1 MWGINIIKKYIKKR
15 IKKTGTYRAL
25 EIKKNDLENKVQKLN
40 NDKENQKEQIKKLNN
55 DKENQKDQIKKL
67 NNDNRNLKNESNHLK
82 WDKKNLELLSNNLKA
97 ENESLKQI
105 YLENFKEVSSGYN
118 KLTIIIPYRKTDD
131 PEREENLDI
140 TLNYLNKIGLRNIII
155 SEHSNTSSK
164 KSLMNKYQNI
174 FASFKVISANSNEDL
189 FNKAQAINNGVIESK
204 TPYFAMVD
212 VDAITKERNIDIAI
226 YLLDKGFE
234 VVYPFNRVVK
244 DILNKK
250 TFKEEYN
257 FKTVETPAQYRD
269 SADGGIV
276 FWNKHSFINIGMENE
291 YFSGWGG
298 EDNEILIR
306 ANLCKLKQIRIND
319 NLYHLHHHRPKIRTK
334 NNVEQMDKIMQI
346 KSKEELLIEVN
357 KWPWVINAKNKSL

>member
-1 MWGINIIKKYIKKR
+1 
-15 IKKTGTYRAL
+15 
-25 EIKKNDLENKVQKLN
+25 
-40 NDKENQKEQIKKLNN
+40 
-55 DKENQKDQIKKL
+55 
-67 NNDNRNLKNESNHLK
+67 
-82 WDKKNLELLSNNLKA
+82 
-97 ENESLKQI
+97 
-105 YLENFKEVSSGYN
+105 
-118 KLTIIIPYRKTDD
+118 
-131 PEREENLDI
+131 
-140 TLNYLNKIGLRNIII
+140 
-155 SEHSNTSSK
+155 
-164 KSLMNKYQNI
+164 
-174 FASFKVISANSNEDL
+174 
-189 FNKAQAINNGVIESK
+189 
-204 TPYFAMVD
+204 MVD